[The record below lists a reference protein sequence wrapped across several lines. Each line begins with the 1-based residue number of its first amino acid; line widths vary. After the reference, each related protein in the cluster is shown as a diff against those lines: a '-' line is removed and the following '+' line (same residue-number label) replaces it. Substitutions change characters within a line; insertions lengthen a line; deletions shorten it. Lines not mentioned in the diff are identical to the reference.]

1 MMYSVSNP
9 RRRGDKTF
17 EELVAEALDSLPPD
31 IQEKLENVEVVV
43 EWRPSPAQMRRMGL
57 GPGQTLFGLYEGV
70 PLTARTSGYNL
81 VLPDKITIFRQPI
94 ETYCRTDEQVRQTV
108 RRTVLHEL
116 AHHFGIS
123 DDRLRELGAY

>member
-1 MMYSVSNP
+1 MYSVSNP
-9 RRRGDKTF
+9 RQRGDKTF

-70 PLTARTSGYNL
+70 PLTERTSGYGL

-94 ETYCRTDEQVRQTV
+94 EAYCRSDEQVRRTV

>member
-9 RRRGDKTF
+9 RQRGDKTF

-70 PLTARTSGYNL
+70 PLTERTSGYGL

-94 ETYCRTDEQVRQTV
+94 EAYCRSDEQVRRTV

>member
-1 MMYSVSNP
+1 MYSVSNP
-9 RRRGDKTF
+9 RQRGDKTF

-70 PLTARTSGYNL
+70 PLTERTSGYNL

-94 ETYCRTDEQVRQTV
+94 EAYCRTDEQVRQRV